1 MESTPPPKPA
11 PLLPLMDVKTESE
24 AYFDWEDVDDP
35 SLPITYTLQIAT
47 DEDFPEDSI
56 VLEKEG
62 LTTSEYTITEE
73 EKLESTEEEAPYYWR
88 IKAIDGA
95 SNESG
100 WSGTG
105 SFYVSGF
112 SLGGLFK
119 YVFYVLGGLA
129 LLALGFWLGRRTAY
143 Y

>member
-1 MESTPPPKPA
+1 M
-11 PLLPLMDVKTESE
+11 
-24 AYFDWEDVDDP
+24 
-35 SLPITYTLQIAT
+35 
-47 DEDFPEDSI
+47 
-56 VLEKEG
+56 LEKEG

-73 EKLESTEEEAPYYWR
+73 EKLEATEEEAPYYWR
-88 IKAIDGA
+88 IKAVDGA